1 MSCNPL
7 LHPTCFFSPLSGP
20 ITSSLIDGLDHSL
33 GGGIRWIVV
42 HTTTW
47 WVQIPSPNL
56 AAEPAVARIQAWLLP
71 VTIAVAIGGIIA
83 GGLRMAITRRANPM
97 LDVGGGLLTM
107 AAAVTVGAIIPVLL
121 LRAGDEWST
130 WVLRISSGGH
140 FDQRL
145 EALLNFD
152 GKAAPAV
159 VLALSLAALIM
170 ALIQAVLMLF
180 RQVSLFI
187 LAGVLPLAAAGAAA
201 PLTKPWIRKVS
212 SWMLALIFY
221 KPAAA
226 AVYATAFTMV
236 GSGHSATTILLGF
249 VTLVLSVF
257 MLPALMKFFTWTTGS
272 IANGGGGGGGL
283 LSTAAVGAVAVGAL
297 RSGAN
302 GAGSAAMD
310 QASYLNSR
318 LGPSPSGS
326 SPPGDDSAS
335 PPTPA
340 TPVPSTAS
348 TAASASGP
356 SGGMTTTASF
366 TSPTPAGATA
376 TAAPAASAT
385 GATTAATTGAAEA
398 GAAASGAAAT
408 AATGAAAAAGPVG
421 IAVAGAVQTGQA
433 AVKTTTRLA
442 KGAMEPD
449 EENAQ

>member
-1 MSCNPL
+1 VSCNPL
-7 LHPTCFFSPLSGP
+7 IHPTCFVSPLSGP
-20 ITSSLIDGLDHSL
+20 ITSGLIDGLDRSL

-42 HTTTW
+42 NTTTW
-47 WVQIPSPNL
+47 WIQIPSPNL
-56 AAEPAVARIQAWLLP
+56 AAEPAVTRIQAWLLP
-71 VTIAVAIGGIIA
+71 VTIAVAVGGLIA

-107 AAAVTVGAIIPVLL
+107 AAAVTVGVVIPVLL
-121 LRAGDEWST
+121 LRAGDAWST

-145 EALLNFD
+145 EAMLNFE

-159 VLALSLAALIM
+159 VLVLSLAAIIM

-236 GSGHSATTILLGF
+236 GSGRSATTILLGF
-249 VTLVLSVF
+249 VTLLLSVF
-257 MLPALMKFFTWTTGS
+257 MLPMLMKFFTWTTGS
-272 IANGGGGGGGL
+272 IGNAGGSGGGGL
-283 LSTAAVGAVAVGAL
+283 LNTAAVGAVAVGAL

-310 QASYLNSR
+310 QAAYVNAR
-318 LGPSPSGS
+318 LGPPPGGSPPPGPDPASSAPPSPAPPAASTSAWSAAAPSG
-326 SPPGDDSAS
+326 G
-335 PPTPA
+335 
-340 TPVPSTAS
+340 TAS
-348 TAASASGP
+348 TASVI
-356 SGGMTTTASF
+356 TTA
-366 TSPTPAGATA
+366 PAGATA
-376 TAAPAASAT
+376 TAAPAAT
-385 GATTAATTGAAEA
+385 GTTTAASA
-398 GAAASGAAAT
+398 GAAGTSAASSAAAA
-408 AATGAAAAAGPVG
+408 AATGAAAGAGPVG
-421 IAVAGAVQTGQA
+421 IAVAGAVQAGQA
-433 AVKTTTRLA
+433 AVKTTARLA

-449 EENAQ
+449 EGNDQ